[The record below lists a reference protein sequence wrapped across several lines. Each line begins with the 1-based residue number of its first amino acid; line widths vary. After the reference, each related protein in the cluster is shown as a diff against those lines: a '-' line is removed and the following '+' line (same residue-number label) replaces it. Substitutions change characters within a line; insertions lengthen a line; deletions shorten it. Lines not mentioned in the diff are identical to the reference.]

1 MSQITIVLSGSP
13 TQIEQG
19 TTGTEIFADQRE
31 IVAVKVNGE
40 LRDLYAVLADGDQVE
55 GVELS
60 SPDGLTIL
68 RHSTAHVLA
77 QAVQRR
83 DPQAK
88 LGIGPFITD
97 GFYYDFD
104 EAEAF
109 TPEDLRAIEKDMARI
124 VKEGQRFQRR
134 AVDDEQAR
142 AEEAAEPYK
151 LELIGLK
158 SNADQAAEG
167 ASVEVGDGGL
177 TIDDNVNRTGEV
189 VWTDLCRGPHLPST
203 KLIGNGF
210 ALTRSAAAY
219 WRGNSKNPMLQRIY
233 GTAWA
238 SKEDLQAYQERL
250 AEAERRDHRRLGVE
264 LDLFS
269 FHELVGAGLP
279 LFHPKG
285 GVIKRVMEDYVRQ
298 AHIDNGFLYVGT
310 PHIAKED
317 LFYTSGHLPY
327 YAEGMFPPMGDEE
340 QHTYRLKAMNCPM
353 HNLIYASRG
362 RSYRDLPLR
371 LFEFG
376 TVYRDE
382 RSGVLQ
388 GLTRVRSITQDDSH
402 SYVTKEGA
410 ADEIRHLL
418 RFVLQ
423 LLRDFG
429 LDDFY
434 LELSTRDEHGDKK
447 NKFIGSDEDWAE
459 ATAIL
464 QQVAQESGLETR
476 PDPGGAAFYGPKIS
490 VKARDAIGRTWQMST
505 IQYDFNQP
513 ERFGL
518 EYTASDGSHQ
528 RPVMIHSA
536 KFGAIERFMGLLIEH
551 YGGAF
556 PVWLAPVQVVGIP
569 VAADFV
575 PYLEEVV
582 AKLRAA
588 GVRAE
593 VDASDD
599 RMPKKIRTHTKQK
612 VPYLLIAGAEDQS
625 HGSVSFR
632 MRDGSQDNL
641 VPVDEAIARIVRTI
655 EEKAQV

>member
-1 MSQITIVLSGSP
+1 VSQITIVLSGSP

-104 EAEAF
+104 VAEAF

-177 TIDDNVNRTGEV
+177 TMYDNVNRTGEV

-250 AEAERRDHRRLGVE
+250 AEAEHDTRLSRDTTLSNTLQHRE
-264 LDLFS
+264 A
-269 FHELVGAGLP
+269 LVICGDVSYLRCETSYGL
-279 LFHPKG
+279 
-285 GVIKRVMEDYVRQ
+285 
-298 AHIDNGFLYVGT
+298 
-310 PHIAKED
+310 
-317 LFYTSGHLPY
+317 
-327 YAEGMFPPMGDEE
+327 
-340 QHTYRLKAMNCPM
+340 
-353 HNLIYASRG
+353 
-362 RSYRDLPLR
+362 
-371 LFEFG
+371 
-376 TVYRDE
+376 
-382 RSGVLQ
+382 
-388 GLTRVRSITQDDSH
+388 
-402 SYVTKEGA
+402 
-410 ADEIRHLL
+410 
-418 RFVLQ
+418 
-423 LLRDFG
+423 
-429 LDDFY
+429 
-434 LELSTRDEHGDKK
+434 
-447 NKFIGSDEDWAE
+447 
-459 ATAIL
+459 
-464 QQVAQESGLETR
+464 
-476 PDPGGAAFYGPKIS
+476 
-490 VKARDAIGRTWQMST
+490 
-505 IQYDFNQP
+505 
-513 ERFGL
+513 
-518 EYTASDGSHQ
+518 
-528 RPVMIHSA
+528 
-536 KFGAIERFMGLLIEH
+536 
-551 YGGAF
+551 
-556 PVWLAPVQVVGIP
+556 
-569 VAADFV
+569 
-575 PYLEEVV
+575 
-582 AKLRAA
+582 
-588 GVRAE
+588 
-593 VDASDD
+593 
-599 RMPKKIRTHTKQK
+599 
-612 VPYLLIAGAEDQS
+612 
-625 HGSVSFR
+625 
-632 MRDGSQDNL
+632 
-641 VPVDEAIARIVRTI
+641 
-655 EEKAQV
+655 